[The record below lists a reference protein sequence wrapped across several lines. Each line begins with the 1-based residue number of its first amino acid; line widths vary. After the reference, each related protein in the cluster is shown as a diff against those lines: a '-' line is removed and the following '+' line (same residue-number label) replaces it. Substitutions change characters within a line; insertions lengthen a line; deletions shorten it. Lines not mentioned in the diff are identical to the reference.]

1 MVVDGPGVAFDGVG
15 VMVEDVGVMVGGV
28 GVMVGG
34 VGVTGDGVEV
44 MIDGV
49 GVTVEGGVIVDGV
62 GVMVDSTACWGRR
75 FPAEAPEGIQDN
87 LAGTDA
93 TWSLLAASARG
104 SRTQRPPSSTT
115 RRSICFINTSRFMRN
130 VSMSIV

>member
-15 VMVEDVGVMVGGV
+15 VMVEDVGVMVD
-28 GVMVGG
+28 G

-104 SRTQRPPSSTT
+104 SRTQRPPNSTT